1 MKKFLASVIVF
12 CGFTLVSLA
21 QTQIRNEKLSHDGT
35 NVTVSFEVDTDN
47 TDIPTRRKEVILP
60 YLYNGKDTLFLEVME
75 VYGKGRYK
83 RERQIN
89 AINGDRKWEL
99 SDNQILKKQ
108 GAYSYTV
115 NVPIKKWMTVANLG
129 IRRQLVG
136 CACEKDL
143 SEDIAIAQLDIL
155 ATMPIQ
161 RRLPAYVLT
170 TPSANWDFGQ
180 DELEIIF
187 KVSNAQID
195 SSVFENELTF
205 GKILAAVDKIYSY
218 PDCRVEKIEVA
229 GYASPEGPPDFNAWL
244 GQARA
249 DALIDYIIT
258 HRPQYNLTREHFKIR
273 NGEENWEGLR
283 RMVVASDMKRKDDVL
298 AIIDTPD
305 IPDERRKLWIER
317 LDKGWTWKY
326 MLENIYPRLRCA
338 RYLAV
343 YYTSADDGAQE
354 AVETANRLVDEGKY
368 EDAYNLLISH
378 AKDPRTFNTIGVAL
392 MMQKRFEDAMPWFEK
407 ALATGCPSAQKNID
421 AINTEYAHEAQ
432 QKKEI
437 EKYLNKYN

>member
-1 MKKFLASVIVF
+1 MKKFLASVIIF
-12 CGFTLVSLA
+12 CGFTHVSLA

-60 YLYNGKDTLFLEVME
+60 YLYNGKDTLFLEAME

-99 SDNQILKKQ
+99 SDNQTLKKQ
-108 GAYSYTV
+108 GTYSYTSS
-115 NVPIKKWMTVANLG
+115 VPIKKWMTLANLG

-143 SEDIAIAQLDIL
+143 SEDSTVAQLDIL
-155 ATMPIQ
+155 STMPIQ
-161 RRLPAYVLT
+161 RRLPQYVLAA
-170 TPSANWDFGQ
+170 PDSNWDFGQ

-187 KVSNAQID
+187 KVSKAQID

-205 GKILAAVDKIYSY
+205 GKILAAVDRIYSY
-218 PDCRVEKIEVA
+218 PDCRIEKIEVA
-229 GYASPEGPPDFNAWL
+229 GYASPEGPSDFNAWL

-283 RMVVASDMKRKDDVL
+283 RIVVASDMKRKDDVL
-298 AIIDTPD
+298 AIIDNPD
-305 IPDERRKLWIER
+305 IPDERRKLLIER
-317 LDKGWTWKY
+317 LDKGWTWKF
-326 MLENIYPRLRCA
+326 MLENIYPHLRCA

-343 YYTSADDGAQE
+343 YYTTTDDGAQK
-354 AVETANRLVDEGKY
+354 AVEAANKLVDERKY
-368 EDAYNLLISH
+368 EDAYNLLITH

-392 MMQKRFEDAMPWFEK
+392 MMQKQFEQAMPWFEK
-407 ALATGCPSAQKNID
+407 AVATGCPSAQKNID
-421 AINTEYAHEAQ
+421 AINAEYAHEAQ

-437 EKYLNKYN
+437 EEYLNKYN